1 MCICHYGDSC
11 HSSAMPCVVSS
22 VSLLSLTLQIARFLS
37 FFSLLLSLFTMHIT
51 VYILSFF
58 LVEPSHSHSLWRSRC
73 ERAHNKC
80 IYRGHWAMRRARWII
95 SIFFFFCTHLLELCV
110 LSCVCGRGESYVCV
124 CGLLCCLSA
133 AAWQCQLPLPF
144 TVNVL
149 TLTVCFSRVS
159 GERRPYLTYP
169 VNKYLR
175 GILWI

>member
-1 MCICHYGDSC
+1 MHLQRPLSNAK
-11 HSSAMPCVVSS
+11 SA
-22 VSLLSLTLQIARFLS
+22 LDNFH
-37 FFSLLLSLFTMHIT
+37 LLL
-51 VYILSFF
+51 
-58 LVEPSHSHSLWRSRC
+58 
-73 ERAHNKC
+73 
-80 IYRGHWAMRRARWII
+80 
-95 SIFFFFCTHLLELCV
+95 LLHASAGVVCAVLCV
-110 LSCVCGRGESYVCV
+110 WEGVSYVCV

>member
-1 MCICHYGDSC
+1 MRCAFCLSSFS
-11 HSSAMPCVVSS
+11 HSTNCSLFLFSS
-22 VSLLSLTLQIARFLS
+22 LS
-37 FFSLLLSLFTMHIT
+37 LSLFFFCLHIHNC
-51 VYILSFF
+51 VHSSILF
-58 LVEPSHSHSLWRSRC
+58 LVASSHSHWRSRC

-95 SIFFFFCTHLLELCV
+95 SIFFCFFFFRQLQVLCV
-110 LSCVCGRGESYVCV
+110 YVCVWGGV

-159 GERRPYLTYP
+159 AKRRPYLTYP
-169 VNKYLR
+169 VTPYCR
-175 GILWI
+175 GILREVGYTV